1 MRKYKKNITIKIACV
16 STEFL
21 ICIIPMY
28 LIMTIFLTPHR
39 INEILEAMGTMLL
52 IIIAVNLFLY
62 GISLIGKIFIKTTYI
77 IDDENLIIKEENNE
91 RVISLQSVKSIIYD
105 LGLLSRYGETST
117 KLVLFDANYKM
128 IISII
133 NPPLTMVAKNKKKCK
148 TAKVSYDNSKR
159 FVTFLLMSC
168 GISLVI
174 CIINLFV
181 Q

>member
-1 MRKYKKNITIKIACV
+1 M
-16 STEFL
+16 
-21 ICIIPMY
+21 
-28 LIMTIFLTPHR
+28 
-39 INEILEAMGTMLL
+39 

-133 NPPLTMVAKNKKKCK
+133 I
-148 TAKVSYDNSKR
+148 R
-159 FVTFLLMSC
+159 H
-168 GISLVI
+168 
-174 CIINLFV
+174 
-181 Q
+181 

>member
-1 MRKYKKNITIKIACV
+1 MKKV
-16 STEFL
+16 SPKSAGVKLNGKWCFKGQ
-21 ICIIPMY
+21 
-28 LIMTIFLTPHR
+28 
-39 INEILEAMGTMLL
+39 NEI
-52 IIIAVNLFLY
+52 V
-62 GISLIGKIFIKTTYI
+62 S
-77 IDDENLIIKEENNE
+77 DEEYNANKEFVDVIEDIRENNE

-133 NPPLTMVAKNKKKCK
+133 NPPLTMVANIKKKCK